1 MAVST
6 EEANLVM
13 DDGAVDLCTN
23 ALETSGTVQH
33 IAAKNAN
40 TKESRKDLIDVVIIV
55 NANYVYCIRSM
66 NIIFSIMSRLDELFR
81 SAVD

>member
-1 MAVST
+1 MVEVST

-13 DDGAVDLCTN
+13 DGAVVDLCTN

-40 TKESRKDLIDVVIIV
+40 TKESREDLIDVVIIV
-55 NANYVYCIRSM
+55 NANYVLCIRSM
-66 NIIFSIMSRLDELFR
+66 KISNIMSRLDELFR

>member
-1 MAVST
+1 MVAVST

-13 DDGAVDLCTN
+13 DGAVDLCTN

-40 TKESRKDLIDVVIIV
+40 TKESRTDLIDVVIIV